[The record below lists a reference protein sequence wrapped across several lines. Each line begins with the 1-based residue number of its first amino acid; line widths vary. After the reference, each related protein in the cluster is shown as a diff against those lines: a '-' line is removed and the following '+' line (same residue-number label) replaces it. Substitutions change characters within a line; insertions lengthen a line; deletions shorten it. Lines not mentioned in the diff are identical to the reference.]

1 MKTLYKISS
10 TGAVQEWAVRDLWDP
25 SAKCPAI
32 IIEWG
37 QKGGAKQL
45 QREFV
50 EVNQSGRSLKEQ
62 VFLRMESRI
71 NRQKDKGYCETIEEA
86 RNSIGLN
93 ASKLL
98 KPMLA
103 QTYDGTKSNK
113 NGFWQYKYNG
123 HRCLITR
130 QGDELIAYSRNGKPI
145 NTVNHIFEG
154 MDIPEG
160 VTLDGEL
167 YIHGRPLQTISSIVR
182 RVQPANKDLT
192 YIVYDQI
199 AKDNFDKRMSDLHG
213 YVLNKNTII
222 ADTQAGYTSEFSKNE
237 YLKVIQYAGY
247 EGLMFRDNNKPYEPG
262 KRSSQLMKVKMRH
275 DMEVMVTRISPSK
288 DGWAILHCV
297 TPDKKFVS
305 VTAPGTMEQKYEI
318 YENAHLYIGKMLNIE
333 FAEFT
338 EDGVPF
344 HPVAIAFREDE

>member
-1 MKTLYKISS
+1 MKTLYKISN
-10 TGAVQEWAVRDLWDP
+10 TGAVQEWTIWQVSKDQIVID
-25 SAKCPAI
+25 
-32 IIEWG
+32 WG
-37 QKGGAKQL
+37 QQNGAKQ
-45 QREFV
+45 QQIERV
-50 EVNQSGRSLKEQ
+50 ELNQSGRSMQEQ
-62 VFLRMESRI
+62 IHLRMESRI

-103 QTYDGTKSNK
+103 QTYDGIKSNK
-113 NGFWQYKYNG
+113 SGFWQYKYNG

-145 NTVNHIFEG
+145 NTISHIFEG

-167 YIHGRPLQTISSIVR
+167 YIHGKPLQTISSIVR
-182 RVQPANKDLT
+182 RVQPDNKKLT

-199 AKDNFDKRMSDLHG
+199 ADDYFERRIANIYGYKLNDKIH
-213 YVLNKNTII
+213 I
-222 ADTQAGYTSEFSKNE
+222 ADTFGKNGFNPKMARRENIQAAQDKGF
-237 YLKVIQYAGY
+237 
-247 EGLMFRDNNKPYEPG
+247 EGLMFRNSNKPYEPG
-262 KRSSQLMKVKMRH
+262 KRSSQLLKVKMRL
-275 DMEVMVTRISPSK
+275 DIEVVVGRISPSK
-288 DGWAILHCV
+288 DGWAILHCA
-297 TPDKKFVS
+297 TPTGKSVS

-318 YENAHLYIGKMLNIE
+318 YTNAHDYIGKKLTIE

-338 EDGVPF
+338 KDGVPF

>member
-10 TGAVQEWAVRDLWDP
+10 TGAVQEWTIWQVSKDQIVID
-25 SAKCPAI
+25 
-32 IIEWG
+32 WG
-37 QKGGAKQL
+37 QQNGAKQ
-45 QREFV
+45 QQIERV
-50 EVNQSGRSLKEQ
+50 EMNQSGRSLKEQ

-145 NTVNHIFEG
+145 NTISHVFEG

-160 VTLDGEL
+160 ATLDGEL
-167 YIHGRPLQTISSIVR
+167 YIHGKPLQTISSIVR
-182 RVQPANKDLT
+182 RVQPANKDLV

-199 AKDNFDKRMSDLHG
+199 AKDYFEQRMSNLHG
-213 YVLNKNTII
+213 YKLRHNIVI
-222 ADTQAGYTSEFSKNE
+222 APTFGSYSPEFATNE
-237 YLKVIQYAGY
+237 QIKRIQSLGY

-262 KRSSQLMKVKMRH
+262 VRSSQLSKVKMRH
-275 DMEVMVTRISPSK
+275 DMEVRVTRISPSK
-288 DGWAILHCV
+288 DGWAILRCV
-297 TPDKKFVS
+297 TPDMNVVS

-318 YENAHLYIGKMLNIE
+318 YENAHVYIGKMLNIE

-338 EDGVPF
+338 KDGVPF
-344 HPVAIAFREDE
+344 HPVAIAFREEE

>member
-10 TGAVQEWAVRDLWDP
+10 AAAIQEWSIREHGECQL
-25 SAKCPAI
+25 I
-32 IIEWG
+32 INWG
-37 QKGGAKQL
+37 QKYGVKQQQIEDIEL
-45 QREFV
+45 
-50 EVNQSGRSLKEQ
+50 NQSGRSMKEQ
-62 VFLRMESRI
+62 VYLRMESRI
-71 NRQKDKGYCETIEEA
+71 NKQKDKGYCETIEEA
-86 RNSIGLN
+86 RASIGLN

-103 QTYDGTKSNK
+103 QTYDGKRSNR

-167 YIHGRPLQTISSIVR
+167 YIHGKPLQTISSIVR
-182 RVQPANKDLT
+182 RVQPDNAKLSYIIYDSISSKVFSDRFNMLQT
-192 YIVYDQI
+192 YKIGNNAI
-199 AKDNFDKRMSDLHG
+199 TAPTFK
-213 YVLNKNTII
+213 
-222 ADTQAGYTSEFSKNE
+222 GYTSNLASNLSIKEVQAKGF
-237 YLKVIQYAGY
+237 

-262 KRSSQLMKVKMRH
+262 KRSSQLLKAKISD
-275 DMEVMVTRISPSK
+275 DMEVRVLKISPSK

-297 TPDKKFVS
+297 TPDLKFVS

-318 YENAHLYIGKMLNIE
+318 YENAHVYVGKMLNIE
-333 FAEFT
+333 FAELT
-338 EDGVPF
+338 KDGVPF
-344 HPVAIAFREDE
+344 HPVAIAFREEE

>member
-10 TGAVQEWAVRDLWDP
+10 TGAVQEWAISQV
-25 SAKCPAI
+25 SSEQI
-32 IIEWG
+32 TISWG
-37 QKGGAKQL
+37 QQNGVKQ
-45 QREFV
+45 QQIEFV
-50 EVNQSGRSLKEQ
+50 ETNLSGRSLKEQ

-71 NRQKDKGYCETIEEA
+71 NRQKDKGYCDTIEEA
-86 RNSIGLN
+86 KNSIGLN
-93 ASKLL
+93 ANKLL

-103 QTYDGTKSNK
+103 QTYDGQKSNK

-145 NTVNHIFEG
+145 NTISHIFEG

-167 YIHGRPLQTISSIVR
+167 YIHGKPLQTISSIVR
-182 RVQPANKDLT
+182 RVQIANKELT

-199 AKDNFDKRMSDLHG
+199 AEDYFEQRMSDLHG
-213 YVLNKNTII
+213 YNLSKNTII
-222 ADTQAGYTSEFSKNE
+222 APTCSSYDTDLSRKHNIKRVQS
-237 YLKVIQYAGY
+237 LGY

-262 KRSSQLMKVKMRH
+262 KRSSQLLKVKMRH
-275 DMEVMVTRISPSK
+275 DMEVQVYDIGSSV
-288 DGWAILHCV
+288 DGWAVLFCNIPGTTTNV
-297 TPDKKFVS
+297 R
-305 VTAPGTMEQKYEI
+305 VTAPGTMEQKHEI
-318 YENAHLYIGKMLNIE
+318 YNNAHDYIGRMLTIE

-338 EDGVPF
+338 KDGVPF
-344 HPVAIAFREDE
+344 HPVAIAFREEE

>member
-10 TGAVQEWAVRDLWDP
+10 TGAVQEWTISSDNET
-25 SAKCPAI
+25 I
-32 IIEWG
+32 IIKWG
-37 QKGGAKQL
+37 QQSGAKQG
-45 QREFV
+45 QIEHV
-50 EVNQSGRSLKEQ
+50 EINQSGRSLKEQ
-62 VFLRMESRI
+62 VLLRMESRI

-86 RNSIGLN
+86 RASIGLN

-167 YIHGRPLQTISSIVR
+167 YIHGKPLQTISSIVR
-182 RVQPANKDLT
+182 RVQPANKELT

-199 AKDNFDKRMSDLHG
+199 AEDYFERRIANIYG
-213 YVLNKNTII
+213 YKLNNKTFI
-222 ADTQAGYTSEFSKNE
+222 ADTFRGYNSDMATNDHIKFVQSK
-237 YLKVIQYAGY
+237 GY
-247 EGLMFRDNNKPYEPG
+247 EGLMFRDSNKIYEPG
-262 KRSSQLMKVKMRH
+262 KRSSQLLKVKMRH

-297 TPDKKFVS
+297 TPDKNVVS
-305 VTAPGTMEQKYEI
+305 VTAPGTMEQKYDI
-318 YENAHLYIGKMLNIE
+318 YDNAHIYVGKMLNIE

-338 EDGVPF
+338 KGGVPF
-344 HPVAIAFREDE
+344 HPVAIAFREEE

>member
-1 MKTLYKISS
+1 MKTLYKVSS
-10 TGAVQEWAVRDLWDP
+10 TGAVQEWTILQYGPNTIV
-25 SAKCPAI
+25 
-32 IIEWG
+32 IEWG
-37 QKGGAKQL
+37 QQGGAKQVQFETVTL
-45 QREFV
+45 
-50 EVNQSGRSLKEQ
+50 NQSGRSLKEQ
-62 VFLRMESRI
+62 VFLRMDSRI
-71 NRQKDKGYCETIEEA
+71 NKQKDKGYCETIEEA
-86 RNSIGLN
+86 KSSIGLN

-103 QTYDGTKSNK
+103 QTYDGVKSNK

-145 NTVNHIFEG
+145 NTISHIFEG

-167 YIHGRPLQTISSIVR
+167 YIHGKPLQTISSIVR
-182 RVQPANKDLT
+182 RVQLANKELT

-199 AKDNFDKRMSDLHG
+199 IKRNFEQRMSGLQG
-213 YVLNKNTII
+213 YNLGKNTII
-222 ADTQAGYTSEFSKNE
+222 APTYSSYDTDLSRKHNIKQVQA
-237 YLKVIQYAGY
+237 LGY

-262 KRSSQLMKVKMRH
+262 KRSSQLLKVKIRH
-275 DMEVMVTRISPSK
+275 DMEVRVYDIGSSV
-288 DGWAILHCV
+288 DGWAMLFCNIPGTTINV
-297 TPDKKFVS
+297 R

-318 YENAHLYIGKMLNIE
+318 CNNAHDYMGRMLTIE

-338 EDGVPF
+338 KDGVPF
-344 HPVAIAFREDE
+344 HPVAIAFREEE

>member
-10 TGAVQEWAVRDLWDP
+10 TGAVQEWAVREHGNGQ
-25 SAKCPAI
+25 I
-32 IIEWG
+32 IIHWG
-37 QKGGAKQL
+37 QQNGVKQ
-45 QREFV
+45 QQIEDV

-145 NTVNHIFEG
+145 NTISHIFEG

-160 VTLDGEL
+160 ATLDGEL
-167 YIHGRPLQTISSIVR
+167 YIHGKPLQTISSIVR

-192 YIVYDQI
+192 YIVYDQVAEDYFERRI
-199 AKDNFDKRMSDLHG
+199 ANIYG
-213 YVLNKNTII
+213 YKLSQNTIV
-222 ADTQAGYTSEFSKNE
+222 APTFGGDGYSSEMATNNYIKCVQE
-237 YLKVIQYAGY
+237 RGY
-247 EGLMFRDNNKPYEPG
+247 EGLMFRNNDKPYEPG
-262 KRSSQLMKVKMRH
+262 KRSSQLLKVKMRH

-297 TPDKKFVS
+297 TPDKSVVS

-318 YENAHLYIGKMLNIE
+318 YENAHVYIGKMLNIE

-338 EDGVPF
+338 KDGVPF
-344 HPVAIAFREDE
+344 HPVAIAFREEE

>member
-10 TGAVQEWAVRDLWDP
+10 TGAIQEWAVREHGNRQLV
-25 SAKCPAI
+25 
-32 IIEWG
+32 IEWG
-37 QKGGAKQL
+37 QQHGIKQR
-45 QREFV
+45 QVEDV
-50 EVNQSGRSLKEQ
+50 EVNQSGRSLNEQ
-62 VFLRMESRI
+62 VLLRMESRI
-71 NRQKDKGYCETIEEA
+71 NRQKDKGYCDTIEEA

-103 QTYDGTKSNK
+103 QTYDGTKANK

-130 QGDELIAYSRNGKPI
+130 QGDELIAYSRNGKTI
-145 NTVNHIFEG
+145 NTISHIFEG

-167 YIHGRPLQTISSIVR
+167 YIHGKPLQTISSIVR
-182 RVQPANKDLT
+182 RVQPANKELT

-199 AKDNFDKRMSDLHG
+199 LDDYFEKRMSNLHG
-213 YVLNKNTII
+213 YNLKGSVQI
-222 ADTQAGYTSEFSKNE
+222 APTFDGYSYMMSTNE
-237 YLKVIQYAGY
+237 QIKRIQKLGY
-247 EGLMFRDNNKPYEPG
+247 EGLMFRDNNKTYESG

-275 DMEVMVTRISPSK
+275 DMEVQVYDIGASV
-288 DGWAILHCV
+288 DGWAVLFCNIPGTAIKL
-297 TPDKKFVS
+297 K
-305 VTAPGTMEQKYEI
+305 VTAPGTIQEKRHI
-318 YENAHLYIGKMLNIE
+318 LINGADYIGKMLTIE

-338 EDGVPF
+338 KDGVPF